1 MSIELSSDRAIC
13 GKCGTAFGRRKGNFS
28 VSYAKSH
35 RGIGYLP
42 ICKNCVEDLFNTY
55 LAQCDDV
62 KKVVRQMCRKLD
74 LYWSEHIYEMAQ
86 NKSPTKTIM
95 TTYIT
100 KLNTN
105 TYAGRSYD
113 DTLSEEGVLWVFDS
127 DDTPIVTEEP
137 EIEEVEDIEDDVS
150 DEIKT
155 FWGAGY
161 TPSMYHQL
169 EERLQY
175 WKRGLPEDMDTGVG
189 TEALIKQICF
199 LELDINRERSKGKNI
214 DKLVAA
220 LNNLIGS
227 LNLKPSQI
235 DSGTANTP
243 LGVWLYRYENER
255 PLPKVEDE
263 NAIRKT
269 VFTWMGHVCKMLG
282 KKNAYVKLYED
293 EIDRLRVERPEFD
306 DEDDEEFMMDLIT
319 SEDGGDDE

>member
-13 GKCGTAFGRRKGNFS
+13 GRCGTAFGRRKGNFS

-42 ICKNCVEDLFNTY
+42 ICKGCVEDLFNTY
-55 LAQCDDV
+55 LAQCNDV
-62 KKVVRQMCRKLD
+62 KKVMRQMCRKLD
-74 LYWSEHIYEMAQ
+74 LYWSEHVYEMSQ

-95 TTYIT
+95 ATYLAKI
-100 KLNTN
+100 NTS
-105 TYAGRSYD
+105 TYAGKSYD
-113 DTLSEEGVLWVFDS
+113 DTLSEEGVLWMFDAN
-127 DDTPIVTEEP
+127 DTPIINRTINDENTEEDVG
-137 EIEEVEDIEDDVS
+137 EVSES
-150 DEIKT
+150 IKT

-175 WKRGLPEDMDTGVG
+175 WKQGLPEDMDTGVG

-199 LELDINRERSKGKNI
+199 LELDINRERAKGKNI

-227 LNLKPSQI
+227 LNLKPSQL

-263 NAIRKT
+263 NIIRKT

-293 EIDRLRVERPEFD
+293 EIGRLRVERPEFD

-319 SEDGGDDE
+319 SENGGDDE